1 MKTRFKFLI
10 SLSMLTV
17 LCIDVSNAQGSVDG
31 FFDKKGKASITLA
44 YSYGNYDEFYVGG
57 QKVEGV
63 PAHNEIDQ
71 TIYSLYAKYGL
82 ADNIS
87 IIASLPYIKAEGD
100 GIADPVNGTT
110 EQSDFQDINLFVKWA
125 PYVEE
130 LNSGSMTYFLAL
142 GGLIPLGYEPNG
154 ILSLGTGAPG
164 LDAKLGLQYNND
176 SGFFGTFIAGYGLR
190 GKANN
195 DLNGGGED
203 FDAPNVANAVF
214 KVGYAG
220 QHFYA
225 DAWIDGQTSL
235 GGVDIMGEGFTG
247 NFPETKVGY
256 SRVGANLYVPFTPFI
271 GASAGFGTTIDG
283 RNIGLTTYYSGGIT
297 LNL

>member
-1 MKTRFKFLI
+1 MKTRFKFLV

-17 LCIDVSNAQGSVDG
+17 LCIDVSNAQGPVDG

-190 GKANN
+190 GKAKNKRPERRRRR
-195 DLNGGGED
+195 LRCPER
-203 FDAPNVANAVF
+203 
-214 KVGYAG
+214 G
-220 QHFYA
+220 QRRFQS
-225 DAWIDGQTSL
+225 GL
-235 GGVDIMGEGFTG
+235 C
-247 NFPETKVGY
+247 
-256 SRVGANLYVPFTPFI
+256 R
-271 GASAGFGTTIDG
+271 TIFLCGCLD
-283 RNIGLTTYYSGGIT
+283 
-297 LNL
+297 